1 MTYLNTSGQSS
12 SEVLVN
18 LLGGAQAVQVPILAQ
33 ISNLSNF
40 SYLSS
45 PNTHLFTLPNSY
57 QTALQLQSLYYLY
70 HRGLRQNSADILFDQ
85 VKTF

>member
-18 LLGGAQAVQVPILAQ
+18 LLGGAQAMQVPILAQ
-33 ISNLSNF
+33 ISKLSNF

-57 QTALQLQSLYYLY
+57 QTSLQLQSWVLSQHPVLPLSQ
-70 HRGLRQNSADILFDQ
+70 GAPT
-85 VKTF
+85 K